1 MVIAGYWDVSAVFHD
16 LAQAALL
23 TLPPPA
29 DGRLHLIADKTIKPK
44 SGKKQPF
51 ARKTRMDE
59 YSPYIFGLE
68 VVLLI
73 AQWGRFRV
81 PLDCELIDPKR
92 KGHQNILFR
101 KMLRR
106 LRPPAWSREV
116 IVLADAG
123 FASRQNLR
131 SILRR
136 EWKFVFGLS
145 RTWKLADGAQLKDL
159 ATYLPKKR
167 YRRVASYTPEKR
179 RRDYWVFVRRA
190 KLNILGDVTI
200 LLSKRRRN
208 DGPKKIKL
216 IVTNLDTERAGEI
229 LNLYARRWAV

>member
-1 MVIAGYWDVSAVFHD
+1 VDGHCRLLGRFSR
-16 LAQAALL
+16 LSRSGSGRLL

-73 AQWGRFRV
+73 AQWGCFRA

-106 LRPPAWSREV
+106 LQPLAWSREV

-123 FASRQNLR
+123 FASKQNLR
-131 SILRR
+131 SILRTVL
-136 EWKFVFGLS
+136 KPN
-145 RTWKLADGAQLKDL
+145 GAKNLMN
-159 ATYLPKKR
+159 T
-167 YRRVASYTPEKR
+167 KR
-179 RRDYWVFVRRA
+179 RRDCH
-190 KLNILGDVTI
+190 
-200 LLSKRRRN
+200 
-208 DGPKKIKL
+208 
-216 IVTNLDTERAGEI
+216 IVTRHFSL
-229 LNLYARRWAV
+229 LRRCLVR